1 MILLKN
7 NNQIQSIDFAC
18 KIVRDTLFHIE
29 EQIVPNISTLDLDK
43 MAEEF
48 ILSSGGTPGFKGL
61 YGFPGTL
68 CVSIE
73 DEVVHGVPSKRLLN
87 EGEIISIDVG
97 SVYNDYY
104 GDHAKTFPV
113 GEVDDARNKLLDV
126 TKKSLELGI
135 NEVKNGK
142 YIGDIGHAIQTF
154 AEKNNFSVVKDLV
167 GHGIGKTLHEEPQIP
182 NFGSINTGPEIKVG
196 MCLAIEPM
204 LNQGSDKIITKDDG
218 WTISTSDGKLS
229 AHFEHTV
236 AVTEKGVKI
245 LTV

>member
-7 NNQIQSIDFAC
+7 NDQIQSIDFAC

-29 EQIVPNISTLDLDK
+29 EQIVPDISTLDLDK

-182 NFGSINTGPEIKVG
+182 NFGQINTGPEIKVG

>member
-18 KIVRDTLFHIE
+18 KIVRDTLLHIE
-29 EQIVPNISTLDLDK
+29 EQIVPDISTLDLDK

-97 SVYNDYY
+97 SIYNDYY

-135 NEVKNGK
+135 HEVKDGK

-182 NFGSINTGPEIKVG
+182 NFGLPNTGPEIKVG

>member
-7 NNQIQSIDFAC
+7 NDQIQSIDFAC

-29 EQIVPNISTLDLDK
+29 EQIVPDISTLDLDK

-113 GEVDDARNKLLDV
+113 GEVDDVRNKLLDV

>member
-18 KIVRDTLFHIE
+18 KIVRDTLLHIE
-29 EQIVPNISTLDLDK
+29 EQIVPDISTLDLDK

-97 SVYNDYY
+97 SIYNDYY

-135 NEVKNGK
+135 NEVKDGK

-182 NFGSINTGPEIKVG
+182 NFGLPNTGPEIKVG

>member
-29 EQIVPNISTLDLDK
+29 EHIVPDISTLDLDK

-113 GEVDDARNKLLDV
+113 GEVDDVRNKLLDV

-182 NFGSINTGPEIKVG
+182 NFGQINTGPEIKVG

>member
-7 NNQIQSIDFAC
+7 NDQIQSIDFAC

-29 EQIVPNISTLDLDK
+29 EQIVPDISTLDLDK

-97 SVYNDYY
+97 SIYKDYY

-135 NEVKNGK
+135 NEVQDGK

-167 GHGIGKTLHEEPQIP
+167 GHGIGKSLHEEPQIP
-182 NFGSINTGPEIKVG
+182 NFGLVNTGPEIKVG

>member
-7 NNQIQSIDFAC
+7 NDQIQSIDFAC

-29 EQIVPNISTLDLDK
+29 EQIVPDISTLDLDK

-48 ILSSGGTPGFKGL
+48 ILTNGGIPGFKGL

-97 SVYNDYY
+97 SIYNDYY

-113 GEVDDARNKLLDV
+113 GEVDDDRIKLLDV
-126 TKKSLELGI
+126 TKKSLKLGI
-135 NEVKNGK
+135 KEVKDGK
-142 YIGDIGHAIQTF
+142 YIGDIGHAIQSF

-167 GHGIGKTLHEEPQIP
+167 GHGIGKKLHEEPQIP
-182 NFGSINTGPEIKVG
+182 NFGSVNTGPEIKVG

>member
-1 MILLKN
+1 LILLKN

-18 KIVRDTLFHIE
+18 KIVRDTLLHIE
-29 EQIVPNISTLDLDK
+29 EQIVPDISTLDLDK

-97 SVYNDYY
+97 SIYNDYY

-135 NEVKNGK
+135 HEVKDGK

-182 NFGSINTGPEIKVG
+182 NFGLPNTGPEIKVG

>member
-29 EQIVPNISTLDLDK
+29 EQIVPDVSTLDLDK

-97 SVYNDYY
+97 SIYNDYY

-135 NEVKNGK
+135 HEVKDGK

-182 NFGSINTGPEIKVG
+182 NFGLANTGPEIKVG

>member
-1 MILLKN
+1 M
-7 NNQIQSIDFAC
+7 
-18 KIVRDTLFHIE
+18 RLFHIE
-29 EQIVPNISTLDLDK
+29 EQIVPDISTLDLDK

-48 ILSSGGTPGFKGL
+48 ILTNGGIPGFKGL

-97 SVYNDYY
+97 SIYNDYY

-113 GEVDDARNKLLDV
+113 GEVDDDRIKLLDV
-126 TKKSLELGI
+126 TKKSLKLGI
-135 NEVKNGK
+135 NEVKDGK
-142 YIGDIGHAIQTF
+142 YIGDIGHAIQSF

-167 GHGIGKTLHEEPQIP
+167 GHGIGKKLHEEPQIP
-182 NFGSINTGPEIKVG
+182 NFGSVNTGPEIKVG

>member
-7 NNQIQSIDFAC
+7 NDQIQSIDFAC

-104 GDHAKTFPV
+104 GDHAKTFPI